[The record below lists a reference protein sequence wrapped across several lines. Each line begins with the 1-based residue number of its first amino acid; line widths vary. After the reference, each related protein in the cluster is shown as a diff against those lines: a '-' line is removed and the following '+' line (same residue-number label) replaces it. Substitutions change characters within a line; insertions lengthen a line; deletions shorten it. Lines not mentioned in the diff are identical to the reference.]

1 MARTGART
9 FILLLSMVF
18 AVACSSDRDDAPAP
32 DVTSGSVAEAPA
44 PDAPADTATEAA
56 ESAPAAAEAQKTEEA
71 PTSVAAPGYQPGSR
85 EPDYKHLAQIRKA
98 RDEAKGKLARMY
110 LKFSRHHEW
119 IENTVVML
127 ATDGSYASVML
138 HYDEGFKQM
147 VLDMKKGYVYELE
160 FEVNE
165 VSSGGQPRGE
175 ILSIDRRSSGP
186 VADQTKFLPAVEAV
200 QAAKQLPEYVKE
212 ARRKKMRETL
222 ENLAES
228 VEENAEAGP
237 SSDSE

>member
-1 MARTGART
+1 MARPGAKT
-9 FILLLSMVF
+9 LVVLFSMALVI
-18 AVACSSDRDDAPAP
+18 ACSGDRDDAPAP
-32 DVTSGSVAEAPA
+32 DVTSGSVTEAPA
-44 PDAPADTATEAA
+44 AESLADAPAEPNEAA
-56 ESAPAAAEAQKTEEA
+56 PEAAGARETEEA
-71 PTSVAAPGYQPGSR
+71 PSSVAAPGYRPGSR

-110 LKFSRHHEW
+110 LKFSRHHDW
-119 IENTVVML
+119 LENTVIML

-160 FEVNE
+160 FEVSE

-200 QAAKQLPEYVKE
+200 QAAKELPDYVKE

-228 VEENAEAGP
+228 VEENAGAGAADDP
-237 SSDSE
+237 E